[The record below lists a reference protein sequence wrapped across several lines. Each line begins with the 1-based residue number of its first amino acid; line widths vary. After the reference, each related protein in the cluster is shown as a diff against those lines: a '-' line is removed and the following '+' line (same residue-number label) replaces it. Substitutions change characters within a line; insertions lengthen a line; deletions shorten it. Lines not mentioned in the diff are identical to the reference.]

1 MHISCLYSWTIP
13 HMWLSKIHNFIAQNG
28 YLSTT
33 FTNTS
38 KRHRKY
44 NNYES
49 AQVSFSLVQIWGTC
63 ILYLSISISRYIS
76 QANTLL
82 LTSIYS
88 SDRFSHRLLFRQVL
102 VLQLLGRCSYSNAT
116 TNILKTPFGL
126 SIKCIITNF
135 VETWFSEATNT
146 SRTWRIHVS
155 SKSQP
160 AH

>member
-33 FTNTS
+33 FTNIS

-63 ILYLSISISRYIS
+63 MLYLSISISRYIS
-76 QANTLL
+76 EANTLL
-82 LTSIYS
+82 LTPIYS

-102 VLQLLGRCSYSNAT
+102 VLQWLGRCPYSNAT
-116 TNILKTPFGL
+116 MNIFISLWIICKMHRHKL
-126 SIKCIITNF
+126 CRNVVLRSYKHIKNMAYPCI
-135 VETWFSEATNT
+135 
-146 SRTWRIHVS
+146 
-155 SKSQP
+155 Q
-160 AH
+160 